1 MPGKGVIRFNM
12 FTGIV
17 ETTSRVMRTQNSS
30 GVKSITIEL
39 PKSFN
44 DLKKGSSIACDG
56 ICLTVTQLN
65 TDSFNV
71 EIMQETVQKTTAGN
85 WNKGTILNLER
96 ALKLEDHLDGHL
108 VLGHI
113 DRTTT
118 FLEKKTISATT
129 YLRFSLDSRDR
140 ELVVKQGSV
149 ALNGVS
155 LTVAELNSSSFTVAL
170 ISYTLDT
177 TNLRY
182 LSPGANVNLEY
193 DIIGKYIQNLYH
205 SSDFKNKL

>member
-30 GVKSITIEL
+30 GVKAITIEL

-65 TDSFNV
+65 TDFFNV

-118 FLEKKTISATT
+118 LLEKKTISATT

>member
-1 MPGKGVIRFNM
+1 M

-30 GVKSITIEL
+30 GVKAITIEL

-118 FLEKKTISATT
+118 LLEKKTISATT

>member
-30 GVKSITIEL
+30 GVKAITIEL

-118 FLEKKTISATT
+118 LLEKKTISATT

-170 ISYTLDT
+170 ISYTLET

>member
-17 ETTSRVMRTQNSS
+17 ETTSRVMRTLNSS
-30 GVKSITIEL
+30 GLKAITIEL

-44 DLKKGSSIACDG
+44 DLKTGSSIACDG

>member
-17 ETTSRVMRTQNSS
+17 ETTSRVMRTLNSS
-30 GVKSITIEL
+30 GLKAITIEL

-118 FLEKKTISATT
+118 LLEKKTVSATT

>member
-30 GVKSITIEL
+30 GVKAITIEL

-118 FLEKKTISATT
+118 LLEKKTISATT

-193 DIIGKYIQNLYH
+193 DIIGKYIQNLYN

>member
-17 ETTSRVMRTQNSS
+17 ETTSRVMRTLNGS
-30 GVKSITIEL
+30 GLKAITIEL

-118 FLEKKTISATT
+118 LLEKKTISATT

>member
-17 ETTSRVMRTQNSS
+17 ETTSRVMRTLNSS
-30 GVKSITIEL
+30 GLKAITIEL

-44 DLKKGSSIACDG
+44 DLKTGSSIACDG

-118 FLEKKTISATT
+118 LLEKKTVSATT

>member
-1 MPGKGVIRFNM
+1 M

-17 ETTSRVMRTQNSS
+17 ETTSRVMRTLNGS
-30 GVKSITIEL
+30 GLKAITIEL

-118 FLEKKTISATT
+118 LLEKKTISATT

>member
-30 GVKSITIEL
+30 GVKAITIEL

-44 DLKKGSSIACDG
+44 DLKTGSSIACDG

-118 FLEKKTISATT
+118 LLEKKTISATT

>member
-30 GVKSITIEL
+30 GVKAITIEL

-118 FLEKKTISATT
+118 LLEKKTISATT

-182 LSPGANVNLEY
+182 LSPGANVNLGY

-205 SSDFKNKL
+205 SSGFKNKL

>member
-1 MPGKGVIRFNM
+1 M

-30 GVKSITIEL
+30 GVKAITIEL

-118 FLEKKTISATT
+118 LLEKKTVSATT

-182 LSPGANVNLEY
+182 LSPG
-193 DIIGKYIQNLYH
+193 
-205 SSDFKNKL
+205 

>member
-30 GVKSITIEL
+30 GVKAITIEL

-118 FLEKKTISATT
+118 LLEKKTISATT

>member
-30 GVKSITIEL
+30 GVKAITIEL

-118 FLEKKTISATT
+118 LLEKKTVSATT

>member
-17 ETTSRVMRTQNSS
+17 ETTSRVMRTLNSS
-30 GVKSITIEL
+30 GLKAITIEL

-118 FLEKKTISATT
+118 LLEKKTISATT

>member
-1 MPGKGVIRFNM
+1 M

-30 GVKSITIEL
+30 GVKAITIEL

-118 FLEKKTISATT
+118 LLEKKTVSATT

>member
-30 GVKSITIEL
+30 GVKAITIEL

>member
-17 ETTSRVMRTQNSS
+17 ETTSRVMRTLNGS
-30 GVKSITIEL
+30 GLKAITIEL

-96 ALKLEDHLDGHL
+96 AMKLEDHLDGHL

-118 FLEKKTISATT
+118 LLEKKTISATT

>member
-17 ETTSRVMRTQNSS
+17 ETTSRVMRTLNSS
-30 GVKSITIEL
+30 GLKAITIEL

-118 FLEKKTISATT
+118 LLEKKTISATT

-170 ISYTLDT
+170 ISYTLET

>member
-1 MPGKGVIRFNM
+1 MPGKGAIPFNM

-17 ETTSRVMRTQNSS
+17 ETTSRVMRTLNGS
-30 GVKSITIEL
+30 GLKAITIEL

-118 FLEKKTISATT
+118 LLEKKTISATT

>member
-17 ETTSRVMRTQNSS
+17 ETTSRVMRTLNSS
-30 GVKSITIEL
+30 GLKAITIEL

>member
-17 ETTSRVMRTQNSS
+17 ETTSRVMRTLNSS
-30 GVKSITIEL
+30 GLKAITIEL

-118 FLEKKTISATT
+118 LLEKKTISATT

-177 TNLRY
+177 TNYVIFLQ
-182 LSPGANVNLEY
+182 V
-193 DIIGKYIQNLYH
+193 QM
-205 SSDFKNKL
+205 

>member
-1 MPGKGVIRFNM
+1 
-12 FTGIV
+12 
-17 ETTSRVMRTQNSS
+17 
-30 GVKSITIEL
+30 
-39 PKSFN
+39 
-44 DLKKGSSIACDG
+44 
-56 ICLTVTQLN
+56 LTVTQLN

-118 FLEKKTISATT
+118 LLEKKTISATT